1 MLKRPSHQSFYLLI
15 NLFALILGLQV
26 KVVSQNK
33 ENIFFDIPNS
43 LNRELGEMCQDDE
56 GFIWFITN
64 QGLCR
69 YDGNDVKLVEY
80 KNFQLPNNSTPNH
93 LLCYNEFIICAKAS
107 KLFFFNK
114 ISGARSTLEL
124 NSWISK
130 MYKNKKGEAVFITY
144 SGQAWIFT
152 KQNGLQKG
160 LDFADIAGFK
170 KPIELL
176 HFSVEEN
183 ENENAFLFLTNN
195 RFAVFNGKTIKWSPV
210 PYFNKLNGNGFERY
224 IRMSAVNSNY
234 ISILL
239 DGGDVHIYNK
249 KTLLPVA
256 KILGKSIAAI
266 LSIQNEI
273 LLIPSGDQQKKI
285 LPQAG
290 IFRVVGNLFNEH
302 TKISASLI
310 IKQVDHKVLLSTNN
324 GLIELS
330 ALEGKN
336 INEIQQKKWVA
347 FFKNKSVRSIYKIG
361 DELLVGT
368 YEGFYSCTKDT
379 IQLIEDKL
387 LVYCIRPY
395 DKDHLIFGLEGN
407 AGLVKYHIK
416 TKRIIKMPN
425 LRFKDKYF
433 QVRSLFNHNGEWICG
448 GFNNLNIL
456 YDSSNTWGLKPIHSS
471 DVELGNIRQIS
482 SMKGNL
488 LVACEA
494 GVFKIINSGLQK
506 IYPKNG
512 KIRVSAMLETSDGIW
527 LGTYGEGLVKI
538 DNKGV
543 VLQKFGFNEGLQ
555 SNFVYSIVQN
565 NKTIIVGTGSGVNVF
580 NIAKLPHP
588 IAVKK
593 NIELNGSFTQEFNH
607 SAYFLDTINRQTIL
621 GGISGLAFVDDN
633 SKYTLDAGINSIR
646 LSYIKTTEANA
657 HHQLNIFA
665 GLKEIIKVYSV
676 NSSINLKFTCIN
688 DPENQLALFRIKG
701 LSEQWQNIKLS
712 EEVNIYSLPPGEYT
726 IEVKLP
732 YSDNP
737 KEWFSKQLIVLPVF
751 YQTIFFKCLIVF
763 LLLAMAYF
771 IWQSRVRKLKKEY
784 KMRSLIASD
793 LHDDIGSTLNSISV
807 YSSIAENQLGN
818 NLPNTK
824 VLLYKM
830 GMASREMIEKMSDIV
845 WAIHPKNDE
854 FEKVL
859 DRIRFFAA
867 ELLSTKNIVFEFN
880 VEDNIKELKLE
891 MELRKNIYLICK
903 EALNNAYKYSEAS
916 IITVNFK
923 KVYNKLLVEIIDN
936 GIGFESNKLPSQGNG
951 LFNMKARAIEINA
964 ILKIESIAHK
974 GTIILLKIQL

>member
-1 MLKRPSHQSFYLLI
+1 M
-15 NLFALILGLQV
+15 GLQV
-26 KVVSQNK
+26 KAVSQNK
-33 ENIFFDIPNS
+33 ENRFFDIPNS
-43 LNRELGEMCQDDE
+43 LNRELGDMSKDDE

-80 KNFQLPNNSTPNH
+80 QKFQLPNNSTPNH

-114 ISGARSTLEL
+114 ISGTSSALEL

-152 KQNGLQKG
+152 KQKGLQKG
-160 LDFADIAGFK
+160 LDFAAIAGIK

-176 HFSVEEN
+176 HFSVDD
-183 ENENAFLFLTNN
+183 NENAFLFLTNN
-195 RFAVFNGKTIKWSPV
+195 RFAAFNGKTIRWSPV

-224 IRMSAVNSNY
+224 IRMSAVSSRY

-239 DGGDVHIYNK
+239 DGGDIHIYNK
-249 KTLLPVA
+249 KTLQPVA
-256 KILGKSIAAI
+256 EILGKSIAAV
-266 LSIQNEI
+266 LSIQDEI

-285 LPQAG
+285 LPQAE
-290 IFRVVGNLFNEH
+290 IFRVVENLFNEQ
-302 TKISASLI
+302 TKISATVI
-310 IKQVDHKVLLSTNN
+310 IKQADNKILLSTNN
-324 GLIELS
+324 GLIEFSTL
-330 ALEGKN
+330 AGNEVK
-336 INEIQQKKWVA
+336 EIQQRKWVA
-347 FFKNKSVRSIYKIG
+347 FFKNKSIRSIYKIG
-361 DELLVGT
+361 EELLVGT
-368 YEGFYSCTKDT
+368 YAGFYSCTKDT
-379 IQLIEDKL
+379 IQLIDDKL

-395 DKDHLIFGLEGN
+395 DKEHLIFGLEGN
-407 AGLVKYHIK
+407 TGLVKYHIK
-416 TKRIIKMPN
+416 TKRITQMPN

-433 QVRSLFNHNGEWICG
+433 QVRSLFNHNGEWVCG
-448 GFNNLNIL
+448 GFNSLNIL
-456 YDSSNTWGLKPIHSS
+456 FDSSNTWALKPIHLS

-488 LVACEA
+488 LMACEA
-494 GVFKIINSGLQK
+494 GVFKIINNGIQK
-506 IYPKNG
+506 IYPKIG
-512 KIRVSAMLETSDGIW
+512 KMRVSAMLETSDGIW

-538 DNKGV
+538 NNEGATLK
-543 VLQKFGFNEGLQ
+543 KFGFDEGLL
-555 SNFVYSIVQN
+555 SNFVYSILKN
-565 NKTIIVGTGSGVNVF
+565 NKTIIVGTGSGVSVLNLTKV
-580 NIAKLPHP
+580 LHP
-588 IAVKK
+588 IAIKK
-593 NIELNGSFTQEFNH
+593 NAELFGSFAQEFNH
-607 SAYFLDTINRQTIL
+607 SAFFLDTINKQTIL
-621 GGISGLAFVDDN
+621 GGVGGLAFVDDN
-633 SKYTLDAGINSIR
+633 SKYILDSGINSIR

-657 HHQLNIFA
+657 HHRMNIFA
-665 GLKEIIKVYSV
+665 GLKNIIKVYSV

-688 DPENQLALFRIKG
+688 DPENEMALFRIKG
-701 LSEQWQNIKLS
+701 LSTQWQNIKLS

-732 YSDNP
+732 YSENP
-737 KEWFSKQLIVLPVF
+737 NEWFSKQLIVLPVF

-763 LLLAMAYF
+763 LLFAIGYF
-771 IWQSRVRKLKKEY
+771 IWRSRVRKLKKEY

-824 VLLYKM
+824 ILLDKM
-830 GMASREMIEKMSDIV
+830 GTASRDMIEKMSDIV

-867 ELLSTKNIVFEFN
+867 ELLSTKNIVFNFKVQDYIN
-880 VEDNIKELKLE
+880 ELKFE
-891 MELRKNIYLICK
+891 MEVRKNIYLICK

-916 IITVNFK
+916 IITLNFQKVNNIFF
-923 KVYNKLLVEIIDN
+923 VEIADN

-964 ILKIESIAHK
+964 VLKIESIAQK